1 MKNVPDF
8 NFEKGTVKL
17 YSSRAYDIT
26 SNKLLYLLYMIILGA
41 VVSFILGYVLRRYLP
56 KKKQKDIQKGEE
68 LLEL

>member
-1 MKNVPDF
+1 
-8 NFEKGTVKL
+8 
-17 YSSRAYDIT
+17 
-26 SNKLLYLLYMIILGA
+26 MIILGT